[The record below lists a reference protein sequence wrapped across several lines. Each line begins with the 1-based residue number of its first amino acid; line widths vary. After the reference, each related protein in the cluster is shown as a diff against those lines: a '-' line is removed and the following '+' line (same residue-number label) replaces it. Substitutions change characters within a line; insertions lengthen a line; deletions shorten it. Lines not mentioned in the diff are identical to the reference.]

1 MFKTLLVDD
10 NDCFRRS
17 LRGVLE
23 RHFPFMMIEEAA
35 SGAAAL
41 RPVREL
47 QLVFMDIRLPDA
59 NGLELTRQLKADHPA
74 ALVCV
79 VTQFDIPE
87 YREAADRSGA
97 NEFILKESF
106 TEAAIVGLVQSMLAA
121 QAKGGGAP
129 AVAGAPK
136 RAG

>member
-23 RHFPFMMIEEAA
+23 RHFPFMMMEEAA

>member
-10 NDCFRRS
+10 NDSFRRS
-17 LRGVLE
+17 LRSVLE
-23 RHFPFMMIEEAA
+23 RHFPFMTIEEAA

-59 NGLELTRQLKADHPA
+59 NGLELTRRLKAVHPD

-97 NEFILKESF
+97 DEFILKESF

-121 QAKGGGAP
+121 RAAGGSEP
-129 AVAGAPK
+129 AVAGPL
-136 RAG
+136 RSAG

>member
-10 NDCFRRS
+10 NDCFRHS
-17 LRGVLE
+17 LRTVLE
-23 RHFPFMMIEEAA
+23 RHFPFMTIDEAA

-47 QLVFMDIRLPDA
+47 QLVFMDIRLPDG
-59 NGLELTRQLKADHPA
+59 NGLDLTRRLKAVHPD

-97 NEFILKESF
+97 NAFILKESF
-106 TEAAIVGLVQSMLAA
+106 TEAAIVALVRSMLAA
-121 QAKGGGAP
+121 RPTGGGKP
-129 AVAGAPK
+129 TVAGAL
-136 RAG
+136 RSAG